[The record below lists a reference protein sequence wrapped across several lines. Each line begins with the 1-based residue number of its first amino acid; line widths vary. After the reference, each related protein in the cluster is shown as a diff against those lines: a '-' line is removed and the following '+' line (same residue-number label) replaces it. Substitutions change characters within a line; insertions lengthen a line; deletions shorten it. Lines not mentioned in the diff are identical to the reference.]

1 MKIKHG
7 MILAAGLGK
16 RMQPI
21 TLKTPKPLI
30 QIGKKNLL
38 ERAIDLL
45 INNPDKNTIEIVD
58 RTAKDIGKNNIININ
73 INKIRGDIFSNALK
87 IIFLFCCIKN
97 KMQPEAISQ
106 NLNGIRK

>member
-16 RMQPI
+16 RMYPI

-38 ERAIDLL
+38 ERFIYSL
-45 INNPDKNTIEIVD
+45 EILV
-58 RTAKDIGKNNIININ
+58 THYLHLTHGCFQKV
-73 INKIRGDIFSNALK
+73 
-87 IIFLFCCIKN
+87 
-97 KMQPEAISQ
+97 
-106 NLNGIRK
+106 